1 MKGLRNVWFLAIIF
15 SFFVSESAATERPV
29 ASGPSKRDTV
39 SALVLYGNDMLFQS
53 TTELDVEELIEF
65 KNNFEAC
72 TAEDTAYLQQLDL
85 FIRLNFMTKRQ
96 VNKLID
102 SLFEADQVPYALV
115 NQINFYLMTH
125 TPAEKWWV
133 HMDTSFYPAHRY
145 YQSWNTHQPNPY
157 PASLIEHDSTMSLLL
172 QNDGKLGE
180 FHMPVENVLTSKFGM
195 RDGKMH
201 KGIDIDLEVWDTV
214 RAAFSGVVRFADTYQ
229 GYGRLVVI
237 RHYNGLE
244 TYYAHLHRIKV
255 KAGQTV
261 EGGKLIGLG
270 GSSGRSTGSHL
281 HFECRFKGIPIDPLA
296 IIDIENKQ
304 LFNDT
309 IIVHKTSTGFACF
322 PKGATF
328 YTVKKGDCLSGIA
341 DTYGTNIESLCKL
354 NGIRRNSYLWVG
366 QKLRII

>member
-1 MKGLRNVWFLAIIF
+1 MKGLRNVWFLTTVFYFISSF
-15 SFFVSESAATERPV
+15 SI
-29 ASGPSKRDTV
+29 ASNGLLYGEPSKRDTV
-39 SALVLYGNDMLFQS
+39 SALVLYGNDLLFQS
-53 TTELDVEELIEF
+53 TSDIDIEELIDF

-72 TAEDTAYLQQLDL
+72 SAEDTAYLQQLDL
-85 FIRLNFMTKRQ
+85 FIRLNFMTKKQ

-102 SLFEADQVPYALV
+102 SLFEANEVPYALV

-133 HMDTSFYPAHRY
+133 HMDTTFYPAQRF
-145 YQSWNTHQPNPY
+145 YQSWNTHHPNPY
-157 PASLIEHDSTMSLLL
+157 PPTLIEQDSTTSLLL
-172 QNDGKLGE
+172 QHDGKLGK
-180 FHMPVENVLTSKFGM
+180 FHMPVNNVLTSKFGM

-255 KAGQTV
+255 KVGQTI
-261 EGGKLIGLG
+261 EGGTLIGLG

-296 IIDIENKQ
+296 IIDFENQQ
-304 LFNDT
+304 LYNDT
-309 IIVHKTSTGFACF
+309 IIVHKTTSGFACF
-322 PKGATF
+322 PMGATF

-341 DTYGTNIESLCKL
+341 DTYGTNINTLCKL

>member
-1 MKGLRNVWFLAIIF
+1 MKGLRNECVLTIFLLLFTTLGFA
-15 SFFVSESAATERPV
+15 SNGDGKAAP
-29 ASGPSKRDTV
+29 AKRDTV
-39 SALVLYGNDMLFQS
+39 SALVLYGKDLLFDNN
-53 TTELDVEELIEF
+53 TEFDLQELIEF
-65 KNNFEAC
+65 KNNFEAISV
-72 TAEDTAYLQQLDL
+72 EDSAYVQQLDL
-85 FIRLNFMTKRQ
+85 FIRLNFMTQKQ

-102 SLFEADQVPYALV
+102 SLFEADNVPYALV

-125 TPAEKWWV
+125 TPVEKWWV
-133 HMDTSFYPAHRY
+133 HMDTTFYPAQRY
-145 YQSWNTHQPNPY
+145 YQSWNTQHPNPY
-157 PASLIEHDSTMSLLL
+157 TASLIENDSTISLLL
-172 QNDGKLGE
+172 QHDEKLGE

-195 RDGKMH
+195 RDGQMH
-201 KGIDIDLEVWDTV
+201 KGIDLDLEVWDTV

-255 KAGQTV
+255 KAGQKI
-261 EGGKLIGLG
+261 EGGKLVGLG

-296 IIDIENKQ
+296 IIDLENKR

-309 IIVHKTSTGFACF
+309 IIVHKTTAGFACF

-328 YTVKKGDCLSGIA
+328 YTVKKGDNLSGIA
-341 DTYGTNIESLCKL
+341 DTYGTSIDNLCKL
-354 NGIRRNSYLWVG
+354 NGIRRNNYLWVG
-366 QKLRII
+366 QKIRII